1 MTVALQVWDDAN
13 GVWVDKTANCVALRR
28 RLRANALEE
37 LSGELVKD
45 VVAVGQKIR
54 MLEDN
59 TVVFEGLVYEVDRS
73 HRRGEPESCS
83 FKAYDMLIMYDRHV
97 VYRSYPTG
105 TKAGEIIRDLAS
117 LESGVDVSNVDDGDS
132 LLSPWTIENQ
142 KALDVMKSVARGT
155 NYWLRMK
162 PGMMLY
168 FKPKQVGTSKG
179 IINDTMALDAE
190 YSEDRW
196 KLKNRVIYVGADG
209 EILADVSEGAGDL
222 PIVVHDPS
230 LTDPNEAQRR
240 ANIRLALNKEYGRS
254 LRVTIHKNDLAS
266 LGLDLGDTVIIQLPS
281 IGVYDLLD
289 IGVTCDNVLDKIY
302 INGEDYTPQ
311 SSSLGNWQVADF
323 LEVEKAG
330 KIVIAVACHNADT
343 TSPAGLLLR
352 IRDINGNTLFN
363 GSDLSN
369 VKVYFSTTPDP
380 PSPDW
385 YKPDYDDSAW
395 ANATQLTQ
403 YGSGPWGTNVSN
415 WDDPDAWWFW
425 ANNEGLNNTPNTQY
439 VWFRIT
445 IENGIKFVLLGIEY
459 EVDSFRRILEFG
471 GRKELLEDWLDEK
484 IGGDVSRRFGQLMT
498 LPEEASAAA
507 YSLEAAIRIQAEPR
521 YSVYFNKP
529 PLSLY
534 NAQNIMLDDSGYAQ
548 LVSGATSG
556 SFEAQITPPSEL
568 FVNWLEAYWRAELGA
583 GSLTVRVL
591 RGDDSEI
598 AVITDQPE
606 YSYRF
611 PREPVMDGGL
621 TEKAASGWGAS
632 GATVS
637 DARLGIIHA
646 WCLKLLPNTLG
657 TDGEIFYPSAKNW
670 GKDLSWAK
678 WLRLYLYGDEP
689 NAQDIAVK
697 IRLHTS
703 ATDYFEAT
711 LTVKSK
717 TWRKYEIDMA
727 TLTQVGTPSLSNIN
741 WISIISPYTLLIDS
755 DYVFL
760 PATRELLRL
769 KFELS
774 RVNAAD
780 ASPKVRLVKLV
791 WKEET

>member
-1 MTVALQVWDDAN
+1 MTVALQVWDDATST
-13 GVWVDKTANCVALRR
+13 WVDKTSNCVALKRS
-28 RLRANALEE
+28 LRANALES
-37 LSGELVKD
+37 LDGEFVRD
-45 VVAVGQKIR
+45 EVAVMQKIR
-54 MLEDN
+54 LLEDN
-59 TVVFEGLVYEVDRS
+59 QVVFEGIVYEVDKK
-73 HRRGEPESCS
+73 HRRGDVERCG
-83 FKAYDMLIMYDRHV
+83 FKAYDNLILYDRHV
-97 VYRSYPTG
+97 VYRSYSTG
-105 TKAGEIIRDLAS
+105 TYAGDIIKDLAS
-117 LESGVDVSNVDDGDS
+117 LESGVDVTNVDNGDQ

-162 PGMMLY
+162 PGLMLY
-168 FKPKQVGTSKG
+168 FKPKQVGTPVATIDSS
-179 IINDTMALDAE
+179 IVMDAE

-196 KLKNRVIYVGADG
+196 KLKNRVIYVGKDG

-222 PIVVHDPS
+222 PVVVHDPF
-230 LTDPNEAQRR
+230 LTDRNEAQRR

-254 LRVTIHKNDLAS
+254 LRITIHKDDLKA
-266 LGLDLGDTVIIQLPS
+266 LGLDLGDTATINLPS
-281 IGVYDLLD
+281 VG
-289 IGVTCDNVLDKIY
+289 
-302 INGEDYTPQ
+302 
-311 SSSLGNWQVADF
+311 
-323 LEVEKAG
+323 
-330 KIVIAVACHNADT
+330 
-343 TSPAGLLLR
+343 
-352 IRDINGNTLFN
+352 
-363 GSDLSN
+363 
-369 VKVYFSTTPDP
+369 
-380 PSPDW
+380 
-385 YKPDYDDSAW
+385 
-395 ANATQLTQ
+395 
-403 YGSGPWGTNVSN
+403 VSN
-415 WDDPDAWWFW
+415 TDM
-425 ANNEGLNNTPNTQY
+425 
-439 VWFRIT
+439 
-445 IENGIKFVLLGIEY
+445 VLLGIEY
-459 EVDSFRRILEFG
+459 EVDGFRRVLEFG

-484 IGGDVSRRFGQLMT
+484 IGGDVAARFGQKVDV
-498 LPEEASAAA
+498 PEYISTVTYE
-507 YSLEAAIRIQAEPR
+507 LEAAIRIQAEPR

-529 PLSLY
+529 PITLY
-534 NAQNIMLDDSGYAQ
+534 NAQNIILDDSGYAQ

-598 AVITDQPE
+598 AAITDQPE
-606 YSYRF
+606 YLYRF

-646 WCLKLLPNTLG
+646 WCLKLLPDTLG
-657 TDGEIFYPSAKNW
+657 TDGEIFYPSGKNW
-670 GKDLSWAK
+670 AKDLSWAK